1 MAAFPRGGQGRNRGE
16 KIDGMF
22 IMITLATA
30 FAATV
35 LTGVLLLPLLRRL
48 SKGTIREDGPKWH
61 ESKQGTPLMGGLFFV
76 VGTAAGVIAGYL
88 CLLSAGRGPQAM
100 SLFGGLTM
108 ALLFGLIGF
117 SDDYIKVVMK
127 RNLGLRARQK
137 LILQA
142 LVAALYLVFRWYL
155 GDRSTAVW
163 IPFLGDLE
171 LGWFYYPL
179 AGILL
184 VGMVNAVNL
193 NDGVDGLCGSVTMV
207 AAVFF
212 MLLTGLLPN
221 YMEMHV
227 MAIALAASCVGFLLF
242 NAHPAK
248 VFMGDTGS
256 FFLGGVLCALGFGVR
271 MEFLLFFCGFG
282 YCCEALS
289 DIIQVCYFKATHG
302 KRFFK
307 MAPIHHHFELCGWSE
322 NKIVIVFSL
331 VTVLTS
337 AIGLAAALLR

>member
-1 MAAFPRGGQGRNRGE
+1 
-16 KIDGMF
+16 MF

-256 FFLGGVLCALGFGVR
+256 LFLGGAVCGLAFALDMPLILIPVGVIYIAET
-271 MEFLLFFCGFG
+271 M
-282 YCCEALS
+282 S
-289 DIIQVCYFKATHG
+289 DILQVGYFKLTHG
-302 KRFFK
+302 KRIFR
-307 MAPIHHHFELCGWSE
+307 MAPLHHHLELGGWSE
-322 NKIVIVFSL
+322 VKLFCVFSGITL
-331 VTVLTS
+331 VMC
-337 AIGLAAALLR
+337 ILAFWGIMDRYPV